1 MRFIPSILRSFP
13 FNVMLYFVGFLSP
26 PLPAAAASYDRI
38 QTLSM
43 DEGLPH
49 SDVNAITQDRDG
61 YLWFATFSGLSKYD
75 GYRLQ
80 TFRTDNSD
88 LTSDRILCLFVA
100 RDSSLYIGTE
110 SGGLNRYDPVSET
123 IFPVAEEPTTSAD
136 QVINN
141 IFEDRKGTVWVCRND
156 GLGYLTLRGAT
167 TYLHVKNRWRGFYI
181 QCGTALDSCRLL
193 LSTDAGPV
201 IYNPETEEIQNI
213 LRDEIKTRCFSMQSF
228 ADGKIA
234 LSGGWGV
241 RIYDPKTDDLQR
253 ICDFSSRV
261 TTQDNHGNI
270 WVGSFNR
277 GLYKYDRNGIKIVH
291 YHPKLPIP
299 HAVNS
304 FEISALFEDRSGVL
318 WIGTIGGGLSRLN
331 VVEKHIECYTEAQ
344 GLCENRIITFL
355 EARDGI
361 LWVSTHGGI
370 TGTRRT
376 APPGQTIPP
385 AAV

>member
-123 IFPVAEEPTTSAD
+123 IFPVSYTH
-136 QVINN
+136 
-141 IFEDRKGTVWVCRND
+141 
-156 GLGYLTLRGAT
+156 LTLPT
-167 TYLHVKNRWRGFYI
+167 
-181 QCGTALDSCRLL
+181 
-193 LSTDAGPV
+193 
-201 IYNPETEEIQNI
+201 
-213 LRDEIKTRCFSMQSF
+213 
-228 ADGKIA
+228 
-234 LSGGWGV
+234 
-241 RIYDPKTDDLQR
+241 
-253 ICDFSSRV
+253 
-261 TTQDNHGNI
+261 
-270 WVGSFNR
+270 
-277 GLYKYDRNGIKIVH
+277 
-291 YHPKLPIP
+291 KLE
-299 HAVNS
+299 V
-304 FEISALFEDRSGVL
+304 
-318 WIGTIGGGLSRLN
+318 
-331 VVEKHIECYTEAQ
+331 
-344 GLCENRIITFL
+344 
-355 EARDGI
+355 
-361 LWVSTHGGI
+361 
-370 TGTRRT
+370 
-376 APPGQTIPP
+376 
-385 AAV
+385 